1 MVSAMRVKSEY
12 LNGRKGGGD
21 FINIE
26 ATLTSLCEKQEEYDS
41 PQASVQDKK
50 VSHLRRDT

>member
-1 MVSAMRVKSEY
+1 MVSARRVKSEY

-26 ATLTSLCEKQEEYDS
+26 ATLASLCKKQVKYGEP
-41 PQASVQDKK
+41 PQASVQEQKS
-50 VSHLRRDT
+50 VT